1 MLEQHQ
7 AVLTFLSTRRLLE
20 HTHARAPTQRHDSVV
35 TRCTITNTRK
45 LTVFFSFTFH
55 FQTGVCTHR
64 FTFDGRVMCLHAAFD
79 LLFVGLNTGIV
90 ASIDLL
96 VSVATR

>member
-1 MLEQHQ
+1 MLRNLFYQISSSQ
-7 AVLTFLSTRRLLE
+7 IQLNKRAYLLK
-20 HTHARAPTQRHDSVV
+20 
-35 TRCTITNTRK
+35 TRK
-45 LTVFFSFTFH
+45 LTGFYYYYYYYCYFFH